1 MPIEILSGLWIGDVN
16 DSLNKSFIKDNIIK
30 IIINCTT
37 TYGFIDTVEL
47 KKIRIPISDN
57 LTPERDQIFINN
69 NKDKI
74 LDYIKE
80 NLEEKNILIFCYDGL
95 KISPLIIA
103 LFLIKYGGV
112 NKDDIRSIMR
122 SKNPKICLDIDLS
135 KFN

>member
-37 TYGFIDTVEL
+37 TYGFIDTIEL